1 MIMFSIIVPAD
12 LVRLVRDFF
21 ALIRKAYPNITTTE
35 INMEDSDEP
44 LEG

>member
-21 ALIRKAYPNITTTE
+21 ALIRKAYPDTVTSE
-35 INMEDSDEP
+35 INMEDTADEQD
-44 LEG
+44 